1 MTDDALRLHHALVA
15 SADGAAP
22 PDRWLL
28 VLHGILGSG
37 SNFRSF
43 ARRVATA
50 CPTWGFVICDLRA
63 HGLSQGARPPHT
75 IDAAAED
82 LVRLE
87 ARLAAEGQMVAGVL
101 GHSFG
106 GKVAIAYAARRAAAG
121 AAPLEEVFVL
131 DASPGA
137 RPEAAGDDD
146 PEAAG
151 RVVDFLGS
159 VPDPLPSRERFLDLA
174 QGAGLTR
181 PIAEWLAMNVR
192 RGDDG
197 LRLRLDLGA
206 IRALVDDY
214 LAQDLFGAIASP
226 EAARHVH
233 VVLGGRSR
241 AVSTAD
247 RARLAALAAATP
259 RVSVDVLP
267 RAGHW
272 LHVDDPNGLLAVVTG
287 ALDAD
292 AR

>member
-106 GKVAIAYAARRAAAG
+106 GKVAIAYAARRAAGPARRSARMRRRG
-121 AAPLEEVFVL
+121 SRRVATL
-131 DASPGA
+131 DRCPKV
-137 RPEAAGDDD
+137 
-146 PEAAG
+146 AG
-151 RVVDFLGS
+151 RTPHDGS
-159 VPDPLPSRERFLDLA
+159 S
-174 QGAGLTR
+174 TR
-181 PIAEWLAMNVR
+181 ISPAR
-192 RGDDG
+192 SS
-197 LRLRLDLGA
+197 
-206 IRALVDDY
+206 
-214 LAQDLFGAIASP
+214 IASP
-226 EAARHVH
+226 
-233 VVLGGRSR
+233 
-241 AVSTAD
+241 
-247 RARLAALAAATP
+247 
-259 RVSVDVLP
+259 
-267 RAGHW
+267 
-272 LHVDDPNGLLAVVTG
+272 
-287 ALDAD
+287 
-292 AR
+292 